1 MAESSET
8 SGDARDPDVVVIRH
22 HRFRRVVSWV
32 AVALLVLIVL
42 ALAIVWVERR
52 PIARNIID
60 RELKSRGVEGSFSLD
75 RVGLRTQQ
83 ISNLV
88 IGDPKHP
95 DLTARRVL
103 VQMRLTWNGSVDVYR
118 IVARGV
124 RLRGKVLPDGR
135 VSWGQIDKLLP
146 APEPGKPKKPFTLPD
161 VSIDVADSSISLRTP
176 WGPLGFAVQGAGNL
190 TGGFKGRFV
199 SSSPKLVTGN
209 CVVTNIRGAAAIDV
223 EARHPH
229 VVGPLTADQFACPA
243 SHFRIVEP
251 RLELNARFGEAF
263 DNYDASARLMS
274 QMLSAGDNGLAALNG
289 RITLVG
295 DPTDARGEINLGA
308 QKSRLGT
315 IAAERTKV
323 TGKYRLS
330 TTKGTL
336 VLVGGY
342 AANGASLAPSMT
354 SGLTGALEATKATP
368 IGPVAAAMGR
378 AIQRSA
384 RSFDVRGGIR
394 LVNFPGGG
402 AARVTDARV
411 RTITGGEARIFGGK
425 GVTYYWPSGRL
436 RIDGTIEMAG
446 GGLPTGTV
454 TLRQAANGA
463 MSGVGNFR
471 PYTVNGTT
479 LALSTLHFHGEP
491 NGATQFAT
499 LASLTGKF
507 PGGQVRNLHLPIDGR
522 IAPNG
527 GIAVGPECM
536 IVSWDYLKMQQL
548 QLGRTRLP
556 VCPTGSAIIR
566 KSAGGSLVV
575 SGRIDHPVL
584 AGRIGSAPMRLQ
596 SSSILLTQGGFN
608 GSDVGLRI
616 GNPNSPV
623 LLNAGTLRGKFTSGG
638 ASGTLARADAVIGNV
653 PLKMTDIDGRWSFID
668 NRLVMDGSLFVN
680 DRADPPRFYPLK
692 SDDTHFVLSNNRIT
706 TTGSL
711 HHPASGAL
719 VTNVDIAHDL
729 DSGSGHADL
738 DVPGINFGP
747 NLQPEELTRLTEGV
761 VALVEG
767 TVQGHGRI
775 DWSGSGKVTST
786 GDFTTRDMDLAAPF
800 GPVEGLTTSRHFT
813 DLLGLESSP
822 GQVASIRSINPG
834 IIVNNG
840 VIRYQLLPDQLV
852 KIERGEWPFMGGRL
866 ILRETILNFGRPA
879 PKRLTFE
886 LQGFDAKM
894 FIDSLGF
901 SGLEITGTFDG
912 VLPMIFDESGGRIVG
927 GRLDSRPPGGEFAY
941 TGTKPKAGMFA
952 GVAFDLLSN
961 IRYKSMTIRLDGELA
976 GEFATRF
983 TIREISLGNR
993 GGFIAGLARG
1003 AFRKVPMQV
1012 NLNITGPFRALIQMA
1027 KAFKDPTTVISPVMP
1042 FPLDS
1047 PGIVTEVHNLKKE
1060 EEQERTTPIDEVD
1073 VSTKPPPPSEE

>member
-1 MAESSET
+1 MAESSEM
-8 SGDARDPDVVVIRH
+8 SGDARDLDVIVIRH
-22 HRFRRVVSWV
+22 HRFRRIITWV
-32 AVALLVLIVL
+32 AVGVLLFIVV
-42 ALAIVWVERR
+42 ALAIVWIERR
-52 PIARNIID
+52 PIAQNIIN
-60 RELKSRGVEGSFSLD
+60 RELASRGVKATYTLD

-83 ISNLV
+83 ISNLT
-88 IGDPKHP
+88 IGDPNNP
-95 DLTARRVL
+95 DLTAKRLL
-103 VQMRLTWNGSVDVYR
+103 VQMRLKWNGSIDVYR

-124 RLRGKVLPDGR
+124 RLRGRVLPDGS

-146 APEPGKPKKPFTLPD
+146 APEPGKPKTPFTLPD
-161 VSIDVADSSISLRTP
+161 VSIDIADSSISLRTP
-176 WGPLGFAVQGAGNL
+176 WGPLGFAVRGNGNL
-190 TGGFKGRFV
+190 IGGFKGRFV

-209 CVVTNIRGAAAIDV
+209 CAVENVRGAAAIDV
-223 EARHPH
+223 QARHPH
-229 VVGPLTADQFACPA
+229 VVGPLTADQFACP
-243 SHFRIVEP
+243 SSRFTIVEP
-251 RLELNARFGEAF
+251 RLELDARFGEAF

-274 QMLSAGDNGLAALNG
+274 QVLTAGDNGLAALNG
-289 RITLVG
+289 RLTLVG
-295 DPTDARGEINLGA
+295 DPTDARGQVDFAA

-315 IAAERTKV
+315 ITADRTRV
-323 TGKYRLS
+323 NGKYRLS

-336 VLVGGY
+336 TMVGAY

-354 SGLTGALEATKATP
+354 SGLTGALEATRATP
-368 IGPVAAAMGR
+368 IGPVAAAIGK
-378 AIQRSA
+378 AIDRSA

-402 AARVTDARV
+402 AARVTDAKV
-411 RTITGGEARIFGGK
+411 NTVTGGEARIFGGK

-436 RIDGTIEMAG
+436 RIDGTIQMAG

-454 TLRQAANGA
+454 TLHQAPNGA
-463 MSGVGNFR
+463 MDGVGNFQ
-471 PYTVNGTT
+471 PYRVDGTT

-491 NGATQFAT
+491 GGGTQFAT
-499 LASLTGKF
+499 LASLTGNF

-522 IAPNG
+522 IAPDG
-527 GIAVGPECM
+527 GIAVGRECM
-536 IVSWDYLKMQQL
+536 IVSWDHLKMQQL

-556 VCPTGSAIIR
+556 VCPTDSAIIR
-566 KSAGGSLVV
+566 KPAGGSLAV
-575 SGRIDHPVL
+575 SGLINRPVL
-584 AGRIGSAPMRLQ
+584 AGRIGAAPLRLQ
-596 SSSILLTQGGFN
+596 SRSILLTQAGFT

-616 GNPNSPV
+616 GNPDSPV
-623 LLNAGTLRGKFTSGG
+623 VLNAGSLHGNFTKGG
-638 ASGTLARADAVIGNV
+638 ASGTLSNADAIIGRV
-653 PLKMTDIDGRWSFID
+653 PLKMTDIDGRWSFVGS
-668 NRLVMDGSLFVN
+668 RLVMDGSLFVN

-692 SDDTHFVLSNNRIT
+692 SDDTHFVLADNRIT
-706 TTGSL
+706 TIGSL
-711 HHPASGAL
+711 HHPDSGTL

-729 DSGSGHADL
+729 NSGAGHADL
-738 DVPGINFGP
+738 DVPGISFGP

-761 VALVEG
+761 VALVQG
-767 TVQGHGRI
+767 TLQGHGRI
-775 DWSGSGKVTST
+775 DWSGSGEVTST
-786 GDFTTRDMDLAAPF
+786 GDFSTQNMDLAAPF
-800 GPVEGLTTSRHFT
+800 GPVEGLTTSVHFT
-813 DLLGLESSP
+813 DLLGLETSP
-822 GQVASIRSINPG
+822 GQVATIREINPG

-886 LQGFDAKM
+886 LEGFDAKM

-941 TGTKPKAGMFA
+941 NGTKPKAGMMA

-961 IRYKSMTIRLDGELA
+961 IKYKSMTIRLDGELA

-983 TIREISLGNR
+983 TIRQVSLGNR
-993 GGFIAGLARG
+993 GGFIAGLVRG
-1003 AFRKVPMQV
+1003 AVRKVPMQV
-1012 NLNITGPFRALIQMA
+1012 NLNITGPFRALIQMG

-1042 FPLDS
+1042 FPLDA
-1047 PGIVTEVHNLKKE
+1047 PGITTEVHTLKKE